1 MMYLLPKLNIM
12 SSITTEKYDPV
23 KLERL
28 KYFLEANAE
37 RGKPK
42 YFEIFV
48 DNLKAVDKNN
58 DPACFDDYTMY
69 LNEDSKMVKVLIYTT
84 TESCPRNDKFI
95 YNIVNETE
103 ENKKNEK
110 QNQELSGIELQ
121 NRIDSAI
128 NNERERNQNE
138 QLKKE
143 LETVKAE
150 LVQAEE
156 YIESLEVDLTTE
168 RTKKH
173 SWKELNLGN
182 VASIAIEEVVKR
194 NPDWMKKVPLLGA
207 LSGLA
212 DAESSS
218 IDKTGATENGNASFK
233 KKADEQ
239 PSGEINEA
247 QFEFFRQMEET
258 FSEEQL
264 QKVMEINTA
273 MLQDDSLVDTVYELI
288 YDNPENK

>member
-1 MMYLLPKLNIM
+1 M

-69 LNEDSKMVKVLIYTT
+69 LNEDSRMVKVLIYTT

-103 ENKKNEK
+103 EKKKNEK

-121 NRIDSAI
+121 TRIDSAI

-273 MLQDDSLVDTVYELI
+273 MLEDDSLVDTVYELI

>member
-1 MMYLLPKLNIM
+1 M

-28 KYFLEANAE
+28 KYFLEASVE

-84 TESCPRNDKFI
+84 TENCPRNDKFI

-103 ENKKNEK
+103 EKKKSEK
-110 QNQELSGIELQ
+110 QHQELNGIELQ
-121 NRIDSAI
+121 TRIDSAI
-128 NNERERNQNE
+128 TTERERNQNE

-156 YIESLEVDLTTE
+156 YIESLEEDLTAE
-168 RTKKH
+168 RSKKH

-194 NPDWMKKVPLLGA
+194 NPG
-207 LSGLA
+207 
-212 DAESSS
+212 
-218 IDKTGATENGNASFK
+218 
-233 KKADEQ
+233 
-239 PSGEINEA
+239 
-247 QFEFFRQMEET
+247 
-258 FSEEQL
+258 
-264 QKVMEINTA
+264 
-273 MLQDDSLVDTVYELI
+273 
-288 YDNPENK
+288 

>member
-1 MMYLLPKLNIM
+1 M

-28 KYFLEANAE
+28 KYFLEASAE

-69 LNEDSKMVKVLIYTT
+69 LNADSKMVKVLIYTT

-103 ENKKNEK
+103 EKKK
-110 QNQELSGIELQ
+110 SLAQGQELNGIELQ
-121 NRIDSAI
+121 TRIDSAI

-156 YIESLEVDLTTE
+156 YIESLEEDLTTE

-194 NPDWMKKVPLLGA
+194 NPGWMKKVPLLGA

-218 IDKTGATENGNASFK
+218 MDKTGATENGQASFK
-233 KKADEQ
+233 KKATTSQTKILVANLHDEKQ
-239 PSGEINEA
+239 KFELIVSYDKSGNQYLKLKHLSDNVKSSIY
-247 QFEFFRQMEET
+247 EET
-258 FSEEQL
+258 FL
-264 QKVMEINTA
+264 YPAK
-273 MLQDDSLVDTVYELI
+273 
-288 YDNPENK
+288 

>member
-1 MMYLLPKLNIM
+1 M

-28 KYFLEANAE
+28 KYFLEASAE

-69 LNEDSKMVKVLIYTT
+69 LNADSKMVKVLIYTT
-84 TESCPRNDKFI
+84 TESSPRNDKFI
-95 YNIVNETE
+95 YNIVNEIE
-103 ENKKNEK
+103 EKQKNQK
-110 QNQELSGIELQ
+110 QNQELNGIELQ
-121 NRIDSAI
+121 TRIDSAI
-128 NNERERNQNE
+128 TTERERNQNE

-156 YIESLEVDLTTE
+156 YIESLEEDLTTE

-194 NPDWMKKVPLLGA
+194 NPGWMKKVPLLGA

-212 DAESSS
+212 DSESTSM
-218 IDKTGATENGNASFK
+218 DKTGATENGNASFK
-233 KKADEQ
+233 KKAAEQ
-239 PSGEINEA
+239 PSGETNEA
-247 QFEFFRQMEET
+247 QVEFFRQMEET

-273 MLQDDSLVDTVYELI
+273 MLQHDSLVDTIHELVYE
-288 YDNPENK
+288 NPENK